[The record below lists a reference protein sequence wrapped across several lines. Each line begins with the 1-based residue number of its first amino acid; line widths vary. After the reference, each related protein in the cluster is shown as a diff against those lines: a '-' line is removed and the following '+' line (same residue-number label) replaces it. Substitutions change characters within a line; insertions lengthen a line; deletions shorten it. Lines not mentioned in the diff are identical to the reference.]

1 LHGSRRRGGDFPDAP
16 EELVIA
22 GGNPAPLFVVPNQ
35 TVKADVPILDQ
46 FIEMINVIEILFPS
60 IGVDIT

>member
-1 LHGSRRRGGDFPDAP
+1 M
-16 EELVIA
+16 IA

-46 FIEMINVIEILFPS
+46 FIEMINVIDILFPS
-60 IGVDIT
+60 FGVDITQYRHGFLPPRSAH